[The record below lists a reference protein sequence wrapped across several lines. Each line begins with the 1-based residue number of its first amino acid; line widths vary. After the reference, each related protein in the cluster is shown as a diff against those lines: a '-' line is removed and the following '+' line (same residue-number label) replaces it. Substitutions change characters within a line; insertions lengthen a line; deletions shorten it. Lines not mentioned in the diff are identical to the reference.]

1 MRSRY
6 AQRGPKLTFASRLPT
21 MIRYL
26 PSAAAVNLY
35 AGGSPLRLKNDV
47 GCKISGSSSSVPSL
61 AMSCLPSPLRTLR
74 YVSIAEPM
82 RSANSSIISTSP
94 FLAVNEYQSRSY
106 FLSMRPATS
115 HGVTTAS
122 AVSILSFDA
131 SFSAITGRLV
141 RKIGTA
147 FELLPEL
154 PIRYSKPS
162 RRPITGSMRWRTAS
176 LPTSPVGGIVT
187 VTDSIGRPSIVTP
200 ATGLPP
206 GKLRPYTVTCA
217 GFPASTTGGNTASI
231 HGLTPMVRR

>member
-1 MRSRY
+1 MRNRY

-47 GCKISGSSSSVPSL
+47 GCRISGSSSSVPSF

-122 AVSILSFDA
+122 AMSILSLDA
-131 SFSAITGRLV
+131 SFSTITGRLV
-141 RKIGTA
+141 TKIGAA
-147 FELLPEL
+147 FELPM
-154 PIRYSKPS
+154 RYSKPS
-162 RRPITGSMRWRTAS
+162 RRPITGSMRWRSAS

-187 VTDSIGRPSIVTP
+187 ATDSIGWPSITTP
-200 ATGLPP
+200 GTGLPP
-206 GKLRPYTVTCA
+206 GKLRPYTVTWA

-231 HGLTPMVRR
+231 HGLTPMLRR